1 MEVDNAGGKDYT
13 VGQQLTLGDGLD
25 GWDSPATIEVASVD
39 ENGAITEV
47 NLVDGGDFSG
57 DDGHGTYN
65 LNPVEA
71 TLLMKALDSTAS
83 RSAGPLTAAAK
94 HNGAPQPEDTGMSA
108 GAGITMAASAS
119 ALLALVALVVTKRNQ
134 LTAPTATPTSDS
146 IMSEITLRPNS
157 GANLKLTGTTL
168 TDLL

>member
-1 MEVDNAGGKDYT
+1 
-13 VGQQLTLGDGLD
+13 
-25 GWDSPATIEVASVD
+25 
-39 ENGAITEV
+39 
-47 NLVDGGDFSG
+47 
-57 DDGHGTYN
+57 
-65 LNPVEA
+65 
-71 TLLMKALDSTAS
+71 MKALDSTSS

-119 ALLALVALVVTKRNQ
+119 ALLALAALVVTKRNQ